1 MKEKRAVKAVIYHI
15 LVFAVGLVM
24 IYPLI
29 WMVMSSFKPTNT
41 IFQTAGSLIPETFT
55 FENYI
60 NGWKGFAKVTFAT
73 FFKNSLFIS
82 VVATIGTVI
91 SSAIVAYGFARFK
104 FKGKKLLFSAMLL
117 SMMLPAQVL
126 MIPQYLWYQ
135 KLNWVGSYMPLIVP
149 YFFAIQGF
157 FVYLIS
163 NFISGIPRDLDEAAK
178 IDGCSYVSIF
188 TRIILPLIKPALV
201 TAGIFSFMWRWDDFL
216 SALLYVNK
224 SAKYPVSLALK
235 LFCDP
240 GSSSDYGAMFAM
252 ASLSI
257 LPSVLIFIFFQR
269 YLVEGIST
277 SGLKG

>member
-188 TRIILPLIKPALV
+188 TKIILPLIKPALV
-201 TAGIFSFMWRWDDFL
+201 TAGIFSLCGDGMISFPHCFM
-216 SALLYVNK
+216 
-224 SAKYPVSLALK
+224 
-235 LFCDP
+235 
-240 GSSSDYGAMFAM
+240 
-252 ASLSI
+252 
-257 LPSVLIFIFFQR
+257 
-269 YLVEGIST
+269 
-277 SGLKG
+277 

>member
-178 IDGCSYVSIF
+178 IDGCSYV
-188 TRIILPLIKPALV
+188 
-201 TAGIFSFMWRWDDFL
+201 FL
-216 SALLYVNK
+216 QR
-224 SAKYPVSLALK
+224 
-235 LFCDP
+235 
-240 GSSSDYGAMFAM
+240 SSC
-252 ASLSI
+252 L
-257 LPSVLIFIFFQR
+257 
-269 YLVEGIST
+269 
-277 SGLKG
+277 